1 MRNVRRNDTVEV
13 QTGDD
18 AGKRGRVLRVF
29 PAERRLV
36 VEGVH
41 LVTKHLRKSTQYPL
55 GARMKREAPFAL
67 ANVLVVCSRCD
78 RGVRVRYEV
87 RQEGKVRVCRRCGGV
102 LPVVRE

>member
-1 MRNVRRNDTVEV
+1 MRNVRKSDTVEV

-29 PAERRLV
+29 PAEDRVV

-55 GARMKREAPFAL
+55 GARMKREAAFAL
-67 ANVLVVCSRCD
+67 ANVLVVCPRCD
-78 RGVRVRYEV
+78 RGVRVHSEV
-87 RQEGKVRVCRRCGGV
+87 RPEGKVRVCRRCGEV